1 MYTFLILIATLIII
15 RALTN
20 LIDNLLY
27 NNKIRNI
34 LLLIELNDGTH
45 QLKKRK
51 ARDAKV
57 KNM

>member
-27 NNKIRNI
+27 NNNF
-34 LLLIELNDGTH
+34 NDEKKLKTIYK
-45 QLKKRK
+45 KKRFMT
-51 ARDAKV
+51 DTD
-57 KNM
+57 